1 MQGGALANLE
11 MSEISVS
18 VKTSNNQYP
27 ESEVGISQHMK
38 LSILNLK
45 QELVNAGGE
54 LKPGL
59 GPGLRPVPP
68 LVDVNPPH

>member
-45 QELVNAGGE
+45 QELVNAGG
-54 LKPGL
+54 
-59 GPGLRPVPP
+59 
-68 LVDVNPPH
+68 N